1 MTYRLIK
8 RSGWLIIETESG
20 EVFYSPPDFLRP
32 FIHGRQAMNEL
43 VEALNTTTGP
53 PIRLI
58 VAFETAMRPCIKR

>member
-8 RSGWLIIETESG
+8 RSGRLIIESESG
-20 EVFYSPPDFLRP
+20 ELFYSPPDFLRP
-32 FIHGRQAMNEL
+32 FIHGRKDMNEL
-43 VEALNTTTGP
+43 VEALNATTEP